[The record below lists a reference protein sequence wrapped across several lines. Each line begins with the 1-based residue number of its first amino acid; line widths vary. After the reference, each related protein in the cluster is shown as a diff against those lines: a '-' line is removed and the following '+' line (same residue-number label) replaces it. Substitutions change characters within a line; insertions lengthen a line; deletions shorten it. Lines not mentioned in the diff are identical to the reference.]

1 MLGRILGAKKKPY
14 QMVELSSGS
23 DAIGTRMIEILGL
36 PFMVSMSSKRSIIRC
51 FKILHLTKSR
61 PVVLLLNLLL
71 QYLKISGR
79 KLLGVTPVA
88 KVCDS
93 EPGATTF
100 HTQRCGRSSEGC
112 QSRVNGL
119 LQIWTGPPVY

>member
-1 MLGRILGAKKKPY
+1 MLGRILEAKKKPY

-23 DAIGTRMIEILGL
+23 DGIQTRVIEKLGL
-36 PFMVSMSSKRSIIRC
+36 PFIVSTTSKRSIIRC

-61 PVVLLLNLLL
+61 PVVLLLNLSL

-88 KVCDS
+88 RVCD
-93 EPGATTF
+93 G
-100 HTQRCGRSSEGC
+100 
-112 QSRVNGL
+112 
-119 LQIWTGPPVY
+119 